1 MRLVISWGLYFLRD
15 GISMK
20 SLIQPKEEKQE
31 GASRENPNEGQA

>member
-20 SLIQPKEEKQE
+20 SLIQPKEEKQ